1 MQEMQDQSLGQVDP
15 PEKEMATHASIRAW
29 GISWTE
35 EPGGLQSMGEWDM
48 TSNFTFTFFT
58 GFFFAFLYSIFL
70 SLYFIK
76 ETLGLN

>member
-35 EPGGLQSMGEWDM
+35 DTGGLQSMGLQKRQITW
-48 TSNFTFTFFT
+48 
-58 GFFFAFLYSIFL
+58 
-70 SLYFIK
+70 
-76 ETLGLN
+76 